1 MPFFSIIIPTY
12 DSSATLGTALNSV
25 MRQTFHD
32 WELCVID
39 GCSNDNS
46 TEIIKAS
53 AADDNRV
60 HWISEK
66 DEGVYDAMNK
76 GVRMAKGEWLYF
88 LGSDDYLFDKDVLAK
103 VFAFMQ
109 AHPEADFIYGSVT
122 SSYLGEKYDGA
133 FDQMKLTRKSICH
146 QAIFYKRTLF
156 DLLGK
161 YKLKYK
167 VNSDWEFN
175 LRCFFNPKINTQY
188 IDLIIAY
195 FSGGGLSNRVEDPVF
210 SEERSAIIAYNGY
223 HSIPLNKLKVF
234 CKSNLEFCQ
243 LLLKRVFYH
252 MGLRS
257 HKSL

>member
-12 DSSATLGTALNSV
+12 NSSTTLGPALKSV
-25 MRQTFHD
+25 VHQSFD
-32 WELCVID
+32 DFEICVID
-39 GCSNDNS
+39 GGSNDD
-46 TEIIKAS
+46 TIEIIKES
-53 AADDNRV
+53 AASDNRIK
-60 HWISEK
+60 WISEK
-66 DEGVYDAMNK
+66 DGGVYDAMNK
-76 GVRMAKGEWLYF
+76 GIAMAKGKWLYF

-103 VFAFMQ
+103 VFAFISGN
-109 AHPEADFIYGSVT
+109 PKADFIYGSVT

-133 FDQMKLTRKSICH
+133 FDQMKLTRQSICH
-146 QAIFYKRTLF
+146 QAIFYKRTVF
-156 DLLGK
+156 DLLGN

-175 LRCFFNPKINTQY
+175 LRCFFEHKINTQY

-243 LLLKRVFYH
+243 LLVKRVFYH
-252 MGLRS
+252 VGHRS
-257 HKSL
+257 